1 MSYPTVRI
9 ATTEKTRQRTPEVY
23 RGVLEQYAHDN
34 TLGTYHTDDFTQPR
48 TTAYT
53 TTTPAANDGWIV
65 GEAGATGSASGVFS
79 NIADAD
85 GVIRMTGV
93 VGTDWEGSQV
103 QAGEASAQ
111 GEAVVLPTHS
121 TDGRGT
127 VIFEWLGVAEDS
139 VADTFFIGLAEPD
152 MAATAILGATGAL
165 TDGADYIGFY
175 RLDSGDLQFVVRN
188 DNAGGTAVEYEVD
201 VLSGADLEL
210 IDDVSLKL
218 SFRVNT
224 DNSVEVYVNE
234 VRILKTSDTGADID
248 VPSTALPIEYLTR
261 KLAVLRGAA
270 GDNDPV
276 QLDTDYI
283 DCYVAE

>member
-9 ATTEKTRQRTPEVY
+9 STESPTRQRTPEVY

-53 TTTPAANDGWIV
+53 TTSTAVNDGWIV

-79 NIADAD
+79 NTSDAD
-85 GVIRMTGV
+85 GIIRLTSV
-93 VGTDWEGSQV
+93 SDTDWEGSQA
-103 QAGEASAQ
+103 QAGEASTQ
-111 GEAVVLPTHS
+111 GESIPLPTHS

-127 VIFEWLGVAEDS
+127 VVFEWYGVLNDDEN
-139 VADTFFIGLAEPD
+139 DTFFIGLAEPD
-152 MAATAILGATGAL
+152 MAATALLSATGTL
-165 TDGADYIGFY
+165 TDAADYIGFY
-175 RLDSGDLQFVVRN
+175 RIDSGDLQFVVRN

-201 VLSGADLEL
+201 VTADADIPE
-210 IDDVSLKL
+210 DESVKL
-218 SFRVNT
+218 SFRVNA
-224 DNSVEVYVNE
+224 DDSVEVYVNE

-261 KLAVLRGAA
+261 KLVVLRGAT
-270 GDNDPV
+270 GDNNPAA
-276 QLDTDYI
+276 LNTDYI
-283 DCYVAE
+283 DCYVSE

>member
-1 MSYPTVRI
+1 
-9 ATTEKTRQRTPEVY
+9 
-23 RGVLEQYAHDN
+23 LEQYAHDN

-53 TTTPAANDGWIV
+53 TTALAVNDGWIV
-65 GEAGATGSASGVFS
+65 GEAGATGSASGTFS
-79 NIADAD
+79 NTADAD
-85 GVIRMTGV
+85 GVVRLSGV
-93 VGTDWEGSQV
+93 TGTDWEGSQA
-103 QAGEASAQ
+103 QAGEATAQ
-111 GEAVVLPTHS
+111 GESVVLPTHA

-127 VIFEWLGVAEDS
+127 VVFEWYGLFDEET
-139 VADTFFIGLAEPD
+139 ADTFFIGLAEPD
-152 MAATAILGATGAL
+152 MAATALLGATGGL
-165 TDGADYIGFY
+165 TDAADYIGFY

-201 VLSGADLEL
+201 IVTDANLADVDNEQ
-210 IDDVSLKL
+210 VKL
-218 SFRVNT
+218 SFRVNA
-224 DNSVEVYVNE
+224 DNSVEVYYNE

-261 KLAVLRGAA
+261 KLVVLRGAA